1 MYDIKCHL
9 SYFAA
14 TANQELAPDVKS
26 ARGIRE
32 SVDTTEIDTPRCQ
45 PQVCCTNG
53 GRRGKKW
60 QAVWNTVGSDSAAH
74 ITPQVSSSV
83 FDQKHLASCT
93 LKQTRH
99 SQLMCFG
106 LTWLLVTSKH
116 WQRADRADSM
126 FYVCKLG
133 QKIIRI
139 SCHLHQRFHLH
150 SAVLLYV
157 TMLLTSQDNTPV
169 HFKGQVLDL
178 QKCLV
183 LFWRFGGN
191 SALQMFVWTTLWF
204 SCYKSYRQYS
214 AMSTCGYMY
223 LICLFT
229 LTPFCSVVACS
240 RELTMWTT

>member
-1 MYDIKCHL
+1 MYDRKCHL

-32 SVDTTEIDTPRCQ
+32 SVGTTEIDTPRCQ

-60 QAVWNTVGSDSAAH
+60 QAVWNTVGSGSAAH

-83 FDQKHLASCT
+83 FDQKNLASCT

-106 LTWLLVTSKH
+106 LMWLLVTSKH

-133 QKIIRI
+133 QKNNTDFL
-139 SCHLHQRFHLH
+139 SSPPKVPLTF
-150 SAVLLYV
+150 SSFAVCNY
-157 TMLLTSQDNTPV
+157 
-169 HFKGQVLDL
+169 
-178 QKCLV
+178 
-183 LFWRFGGN
+183 
-191 SALQMFVWTTLWF
+191 AA
-204 SCYKSYRQYS
+204 YKSRQHT
-214 AMSTCGYMY
+214 STLQRSGSWPSEMFGFILEIWWKQCTSNV
-223 LICLFT
+223 CLNNFMIFM
-229 LTPFCSVVACS
+229 L
-240 RELTMWTT
+240 